1 MTTNSAE
8 RSGEAI
14 MSLRF
19 LTAGESH
26 GSALTGILD
35 GMPAGV
41 QVTCEDFA
49 AVLERRRRGYGRG
62 PRQQIE
68 NDEVRVTA
76 GLRAGYT
83 TGAPISLLVENA
95 AHSDLHDCM
104 KPFTEYDQQ
113 KSAIAVPLPGH
124 ADLAGVLKYGLNDC
138 RNIRERASA
147 RETVMR
153 TALSVPPRCLLRA
166 LGIESVC
173 LLEQLASVAAAIEYQ
188 SDPVELAKLVA
199 EAGTDF
205 LTPDKNIVATWKTL
219 VDSAAAA
226 NKSLGGTAAVIFWNL
241 PAGLGSYNQH
251 DLRLDARLTALL
263 MSIPAVRG
271 VEVGLGQQQAHG
283 QCPAADPITFSSEAG
298 WSRTSNYAGG
308 LEGGMTNGEPLIL
321 RFHMK
326 PLPANAGLTSVDLRT
341 GQPASPAFY
350 RSDTQALTAAAVV
363 AESVVA
369 VELASQLLEMTGGST
384 LEQIRK
390 RLDELRAHQKRL
402 PR

>member
-1 MTTNSAE
+1 
-8 RSGEAI
+8 

-41 QVTCEDFA
+41 KVTPEDFA
-49 AVLERRRRGYGRG
+49 ALLARRRQGYGRG
-62 PRQQIE
+62 PRQQLE
-68 NDEVRVTA
+68 TDQVRVTA

-83 TGAPISLLVENA
+83 TGAPVSLLIENMA
-95 AHSDLHDCM
+95 RSELHDCM
-104 KPFTEYDQQ
+104 QPFAESDPH
-113 KSAIAVPLPGH
+113 KSAINVPLPGH
-124 ADLAGVLKYGLNDC
+124 ADLAGVLKYESSDC

-173 LLEQLASVAAAIEYQ
+173 LLEQLASVAATIDYQ
-188 SDPVELAKLVA
+188 RPPAELASLVA

-205 LTPDKNIVATWKTL
+205 FTPDKSVLATWKTL

-226 NKSLGGTAAVIFWNL
+226 DKSLGGTAAVIFWNL

-251 DLRLDARLTALL
+251 DLRLDARLAASL

-271 VEVGLGQQQAHG
+271 VEIGLGQKQAHG
-283 QCPAADPITFSSEAG
+283 QCPAADPVTFSSETG
-298 WSRTSNYAGG
+298 WSRASNYAGG

-326 PLPANAGLTSVDLRT
+326 PLPANAGLLSVDLRT
-341 GQPASPAFY
+341 GQPAATDFY

-369 VELASQLLEMTGGST
+369 VELASQLLEMTGGNT
-384 LEQIRK
+384 LEQIST
-390 RLDELRAHQKRL
+390 RLEELRARQRRL
-402 PR
+402 PE

>member
-1 MTTNSAE
+1 
-8 RSGEAI
+8 

-41 QVTCEDFA
+41 KVTPEDFA
-49 AVLERRRRGYGRG
+49 ALLARRRQGYGRG
-62 PRQQIE
+62 PRQQLE
-68 NDEVRVTA
+68 TDQVRVTA
-76 GLRAGYT
+76 GLRASYT
-83 TGAPISLLVENA
+83 TGAPVSLLIENIA
-95 AHSDLHDCM
+95 RSELHDCM
-104 KPFTEYDQQ
+104 QPFAGSDPH
-113 KSAIAVPLPGH
+113 KSAITVPLPGH
-124 ADLAGVLKYGLNDC
+124 ADLAGALKYESNDC

-173 LLEQLASVAAAIEYQ
+173 LLEQLASVAATIDYQ
-188 SDPVELAKLVA
+188 SNPSDLARLVA

-205 LTPDKNIVATWKTL
+205 MTPDKSVVATWKTL

-226 NKSLGGTAAVIFWNL
+226 DKSLGGTAAVIFWNL
-241 PAGLGSYNQH
+241 PAGLGSYNQY
-251 DLRLDARLTALL
+251 DLRLDARLAASL

-271 VEVGLGQQQAHG
+271 VEIGLGQQQAHG
-283 QCPAADPITFSSEAG
+283 QCPAADPVAFSSETG
-298 WSRTSNYAGG
+298 WVRTSNYAGG

-326 PLPANAGLTSVDLRT
+326 PLPANAGLPSVDLRT
-341 GQPASPAFY
+341 GQSAATEFY

-369 VELASQLLEMTGGST
+369 IELASHLLEMTGGNT
-384 LEQIRK
+384 LEQIST
-390 RLDELRAHQKRL
+390 RLEELRARQRRL
-402 PR
+402 PG

>member
-1 MTTNSAE
+1 
-8 RSGEAI
+8 
-14 MSLRF
+14 MSLRI

-26 GSALTGILD
+26 GRALTGILD

-41 QVTCEDFA
+41 KVACEDFT
-49 AVLERRRRGYGRG
+49 AVLERRRQGYGRG

-68 NDEVRVTA
+68 KDEVRVTA
-76 GLRAGYT
+76 GLSAGYT
-83 TGAPISLLVENA
+83 TGAPISLLVENT
-95 AHSDLHDCM
+95 AHNDLHDCM
-104 KPFTEYDQQ
+104 HPFVEPDQQ
-113 KSAIAVPLPGH
+113 KLAITVPLPGH

-153 TALSVPPRCLLRA
+153 TALSVPPRCLLRE

-173 LLEQLASVAAAIEYQ
+173 LLEQLASVTAEIDYQRDPAA
-188 SDPVELAKLVA
+188 LAAMVA
-199 EAGTDF
+199 EAGADF
-205 LTPDKNIVATWKTL
+205 LTPDKNVTATWKTL

-241 PAGLGSYNQH
+241 PAGLGSHNQH
-251 DLRLDARLTALL
+251 DLRLDARLAALL

-271 VEVGLGQQQAHG
+271 VEVGMARQQAHG

-326 PLPANAGLTSVDLRT
+326 PLPANAGLPSVDLRT
-341 GQPASPAFY
+341 GQPAAPSFY

-369 VELASQLLEMTGGST
+369 IELASQLLEMTGGCT
-384 LEQIRK
+384 LDQIRK
-390 RLDELRAHQKRL
+390 RCEELRASQKRL
-402 PR
+402 SR